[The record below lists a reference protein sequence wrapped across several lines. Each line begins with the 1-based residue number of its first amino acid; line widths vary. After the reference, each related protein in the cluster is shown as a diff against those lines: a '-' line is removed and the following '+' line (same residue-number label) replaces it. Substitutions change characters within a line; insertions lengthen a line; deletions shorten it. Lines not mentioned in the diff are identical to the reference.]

1 VRDKT
6 QLTVFITRQLDLCTG
21 CYRLTVCPSVSRWQ
35 CVNCLYTVYRTRY
48 ITKVTDHIKAY
59 R

>member
-48 ITKVTDHIKAY
+48 I
-59 R
+59 